1 MKVVFIPLLVLS
13 NLFVASAAVAK
24 DTKEALR
31 DHLTFCS
38 QIIIN
43 DPDPSIAFNHM
54 RDCCAFQPTHSR
66 LPNVRLGHHRALVEG
81 MLAPGAVAA
90 GLIDARLGW
99 RLAILFDAGYGNSSE
114 LA

>member
-54 RDCCAFQPTHSR
+54 RDCCAFSR
-66 LPNVRLGHHRALVEG
+66 HTRDCQMYDWGTIER
-81 MLAPGAVAA
+81 
-90 GLIDARLGW
+90 W
-99 RLAILFDAGYGNSSE
+99 
-114 LA
+114 

>member
-1 MKVVFIPLLVLS
+1 
-13 NLFVASAAVAK
+13 
-24 DTKEALR
+24 
-31 DHLTFCS
+31 
-38 QIIIN
+38 
-43 DPDPSIAFNHM
+43 
-54 RDCCAFQPTHSR
+54 
-66 LPNVRLGHHRALVEG
+66 